1 MRLFIG
7 VKISM
12 AAVEAVS
19 GAAEAMRAAADAGGV
34 RVRWVAPA
42 TYHVTLKFLGEARP
56 EVVPVVRDAVGERLA
71 GQPAFDF
78 ATRGAGAFPS
88 ADRARVLWVG
98 ADDSGGDLA
107 RMAAA
112 CENAVVPLGF
122 KPERRPFHP
131 HVTVGRLKEVAD
143 CQALLLPCTE
153 QECSETRAESVTL
166 FESIMKSSGS
176 EYVTRAEWP
185 LSTVR
190 PAG

>member
-12 AAVEAVS
+12 AAVEAVA
-19 GAAEAMRAAADAGGV
+19 GAAKAMREAAEAGGV

-42 TYHVTLKFLGEARP
+42 TYHVTLKFLGEARG
-56 EVVPVVRDAVGERLA
+56 EVVPAVRDAVGEMLA

-78 ATRGAGAFPS
+78 STQSAGAFPS
-88 ADRARVLWVG
+88 ADKARVLWVG
-98 ADDSGGDLA
+98 VDDPGGKLA
-107 RMAAA
+107 RLANA
-112 CENAVVPLGF
+112 CEKAVVPLGF
-122 KPERRPFHP
+122 KQERRAFHP

-153 QECSETRAESVTL
+153 QGYSNTRAESVTL
-166 FESIMKSSGS
+166 FESIMKSNGS
-176 EYVTRAEWP
+176 EYAVRAEWP
-185 LSTVR
+185 LSVT